1 MVGEKVVDQSLI
13 TDGVSFNFADDSIM
27 LAKPS
32 ACAELSSDDELN
44 VTRTPHLVVSPSRGA
59 KRVHDD
65 DWDTDPPSDDS
76 TPDSPSKQL
85 VQRRLQRYGSA
96 SSVGL
101 KLPVRRI
108 QPILT
113 QE

>member
-1 MVGEKVVDQSLI
+1 MI
-13 TDGVSFNFADDSIM
+13 IFADDSIT

-32 ACAELSSDDELN
+32 VDTELSSDDELH

-85 VQRRLQRYGSA
+85 VQRRLQRYGRVSPVA
-96 SSVGL
+96 L
-101 KLPVRRI
+101 KSPSLYG
-108 QPILT
+108 T
-113 QE
+113 